1 MEEQTGTADELI
13 FEASDMDTGATEST
27 EEQTNEVSNSSA
39 VEETTE
45 QSENQKEAT
54 EDPAVESTETTQT
67 GDAVD
72 VIDDKAID
80 DLLAKKGID
89 QSDPN
94 SVRKVAAM
102 YLNSEKG
109 FLNKSQQAAQ
119 LQRRLAQQQAQQ
131 ATPDQQALS
140 EVRAMRIEMDTKEW
154 MNSHNLSAVDEQ
166 KMVEYIN
173 QPLTDRQGNVVINPM
188 TGAPYTKGVLVNNGQ
203 LNLDDVYKLAG
214 CGRQQEVETLKAN
227 LRKEVENEMAAR
239 QAAKRPSSNA
249 TNSTQFGKAEQEDP
263 FLAGL
268 FSD

>member
-1 MEEQTGTADELI
+1 MDEQTGTADELL
-13 FEASDMDTGATEST
+13 FEASDMETVANEST
-27 EEQTNEVSNSSA
+27 EEQAPEDNDSSA
-39 VEETTE
+39 VEETKE
-45 QSENQKEAT
+45 QSESQEQAND
-54 EDPAVESTETTQT
+54 DPAVESTETTQT
-67 GDAVD
+67 GDA
-72 VIDDKAID
+72 IDQF
-80 DLLAKKGID
+80 LAKKGINPN
-89 QSDPN
+89 DPN
-94 SVRKVAAM
+94 AIRKIAEM
-102 YLNSEKG
+102 YQNSEKG
-109 FLNKSQQAAQ
+109 FYSKSQEAAQ